1 MKWEAA
7 EKVSGRLPRIFDP
20 VEEVII
26 GHNAVE
32 EYPLAIQNLDAA
44 ARRLGLNEEEMLA
57 DSLPRRLPGRLPR
70 RPARSRRH
78 VTASRL
84 SSNIL
89 FLHRELTVH
98 ARQ

>member
-20 VEEVII
+20 VEEVI
-26 GHNAVE
+26 GYNAVE

-44 ARRLGLNEEEMLA
+44 ARRLGLNEEMLA
-57 DSLPRRLPGRLPR
+57 DPLPRRLPGRLPR
-70 RPARSRRH
+70 RPVRSRRH